1 MYQTVIF
8 DLDGTLLD
16 TLDDLSAAVNHAL
29 SAHGYPQRERAEV
42 LVENVR
48 LFDTY
53 EGAGIPAG
61 KKSLAYSFTLRSED
75 HTLNDEEIRHAMDA
89 IIAALDAVGAPLRT

>member
-1 MYQTVIF
+1 METAQLQRVIE
-8 DLDGTLLD
+8 
-16 TLDDLSAAVNHAL
+16 HAQ
-29 SAHGYPQRERAEV
+29 SEV

-89 IIAALDAVGAPLRT
+89 IIAALDAVGAPLRI